1 MKNQFIILALFFI
14 ISVTFGQQ
22 QRKFYQLK
30 EYLVKTEYQ
39 VKIMDEYLETAFL
52 PALHKIGIQNIG
64 VFKPIENEVDTLT
77 TIYVFIPFS
86 SLDQF
91 AELETKLAKDKQYEK
106 DGSAYINAANDNPPY
121 LRIES
126 TLLKAFEGMPE
137 PRIPPFTNAKRER
150 VYELRSY
157 ESPTEKFYAN
167 KVDMFNAGGE
177 LVLFDEL
184 EFNAVFYAEVISG
197 STMPNLMYMTSFT
210 DMESRV
216 SHWKTFGNSPGW
228 NAIKSKPEYKV
239 KNMNKAVIKL
249 LYPTDYSD
257 Y

>member
-1 MKNQFIILALFFI
+1 MKNQLTILALLFI
-14 ISVTFGQQ
+14 MSVTFGQK
-22 QRKFYQLK
+22 QRKYYQLK
-30 EYLVKTEYQ
+30 EYLLKTEYQ
-39 VKIMDEYLETAFL
+39 VKIMDEYLEIALL
-52 PALHKIGIQNIG
+52 PALHKIGLQNIG
-64 VFKPIENEVDTLT
+64 VFKPIENETDSLRS
-77 TIYVFIPFS
+77 IYVFITFS
-86 SLDQF
+86 SLNQF
-91 AELETKLAKDKQYEK
+91 AELETKLANDKQYEK
-106 DGSAYINAANDNPPY
+106 AGSAYINAANDNPPY

-126 TLLKAFEGMPE
+126 TLLKAFEGMLE

-177 LVLFDEL
+177 LLLFDEL

-216 SHWKTFGNSPGW
+216 SHWKTFGSSPGW
-228 NAIKSKPEYKV
+228 KAIKSKPEYKV
-239 KNMNKAVIKL
+239 KNMNKAIIKL